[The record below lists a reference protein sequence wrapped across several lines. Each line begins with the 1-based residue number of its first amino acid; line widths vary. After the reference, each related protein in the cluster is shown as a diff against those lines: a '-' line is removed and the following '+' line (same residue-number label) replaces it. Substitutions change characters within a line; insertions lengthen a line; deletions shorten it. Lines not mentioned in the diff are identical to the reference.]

1 MDRLEAMRAFVAVAE
16 LRGFA
21 PAARRLK
28 ISASAATRLIASL
41 EEHLGTRLLQRTTR
55 SVTLTDSGA
64 RYLERARRILTDIT
78 EAEAAAHSDRLEPTG
93 RFVVSAPSVFG
104 RLHVAPLMCEFMGRY
119 PDVVGELVLADRVLN
134 LVEEGV
140 DAAVRIGVLEDSS
153 YVARSVGATRRVIV
167 ASPKYLAR
175 RRKLASP
182 EQISELDVIQFTALT
197 PRPEWKFVKEGAEFS
212 VAFAPR
218 YITNSA
224 DAAIAHAERGGG
236 LVMVLAYQVS
246 EAILAG
252 RLQTVLGDFERPPL
266 AIHVIYPTSRL
277 LSAKVRAFIELI
289 AKTCDWRFVDP

>member
-1 MDRLEAMRAFVAVAE
+1 M
-16 LRGFA
+16 
-21 PAARRLK
+21 
-28 ISASAATRLIASL
+28 
-41 EEHLGTRLLQRTTR
+41 LQRTTR

-64 RYLERARRILTDIT
+64 RYLERARRILTEIT

-119 PDVVGELVLADRVLN
+119 P
-134 LVEEGV
+134 
-140 DAAVRIGVLEDSS
+140 S
-153 YVARSVGATRRVIV
+153 
-167 ASPKYLAR
+167 
-175 RRKLASP
+175 
-182 EQISELDVIQFTALT
+182 

-236 LVMVLAYQVS
+236 LVMVLAYQVA

-252 RLQTVLGDFERPPL
+252 RLQTVLGDFELPPL
-266 AIHVIYPTSRL
+266 PIHVVYPTSRL
-277 LSAKVRAFIELI
+277 LSAKVRAFVELI